1 MLRNLH
7 VKNLALID
15 ELEVDFEQGLNILTG
30 ETGAGKSLII
40 GSIGMALGEKVPK
53 EMIKENADFALA
65 ELVFEVTGEEKT
77 EKLKALDIY
86 PEDGLVIMSRKIS
99 GGRSIAK
106 INSESVSAAKLREV
120 SELLIDIHG
129 QHEHQSLTQK
139 KHQLALLDE
148 YAKEDIGELKA
159 AVKYSYEAY
168 MSVLRELEEKDLD
181 EEQQKRELSFLEF
194 ELQEIEGANLK
205 IGEDSELEEQY
216 QKLVNHKKI
225 MDSCMMAHQQT
236 AGEGDS
242 ATEQLGRAV
251 RELSTVSGYDERLQE
266 LEEQLAE
273 IDNLLNDFNREL
285 ADYMGESE
293 FAEESFYETEKR
305 LDEINH
311 LKSKYGNTIEKIL
324 EVKEE
329 KETRV
334 QELQDYDAYLL
345 GLKEREKVLKE
356 ELELYSN
363 KLSEMRKKYAKELTA
378 LVEEHLKELNFETV
392 RFEMRFE
399 KMDHFTANGTDDA
412 QFLISTNPGEEV
424 KPLGS
429 IASGGEISRI
439 MLALKTVL
447 AENDEIDTL
456 IFDEIDTGISG
467 RTAQKVSEKMNL
479 IGRNHQVIC
488 ITHLPQIAAMA
499 DTHFL
504 IEKQV
509 EGGATHS
516 RIVKMKEEESVEE
529 LARMLGG
536 VTITETVLENARE
549 MKNLAA
555 KTKNS

>member
-1 MLRNLH
+1 
-7 VKNLALID
+7 
-15 ELEVDFEQGLNILTG
+15 
-30 ETGAGKSLII
+30 
-40 GSIGMALGEKVPK
+40 
-53 EMIKENADFALA
+53 
-65 ELVFEVTGEEKT
+65 
-77 EKLKALDIY
+77 
-86 PEDGLVIMSRKIS
+86 
-99 GGRSIAK
+99 
-106 INSESVSAAKLREV
+106 
-120 SELLIDIHG
+120 
-129 QHEHQSLTQK
+129 
-139 KHQLALLDE
+139 
-148 YAKEDIGELKA
+148 
-159 AVKYSYEAY
+159 
-168 MSVLRELEEKDLD
+168 
-181 EEQQKRELSFLEF
+181 
-194 ELQEIEGANLK
+194 
-205 IGEDSELEEQY
+205 
-216 QKLVNHKKI
+216 
-225 MDSCMMAHQQT
+225 MMAHQQT

>member
-139 KHQLALLDE
+139 KHQLELLDE

-159 AVKYSYEAY
+159 AVKSSYEAY
-168 MSVLRELEEKDLD
+168 MAVLRELEEKDLD

-399 KMDHFTANGTDDA
+399 KLNHFTANGTDDA

-504 IEKQV
+504 IKKQV
-509 EGGATHS
+509 EDGVTHS

>member
-159 AVKYSYEAY
+159 AVKSSYEAY
-168 MSVLRELEEKDLD
+168 TAVLRELEEKDLD

>member
-159 AVKYSYEAY
+159 AVKSSYEAY
-168 MSVLRELEEKDLD
+168 TAILRELEEKDLD

-334 QELQDYDAYLL
+334 QELQNYDAYLL
-345 GLKEREKVLKE
+345 RLKEREKVLKE

>member
-159 AVKYSYEAY
+159 AVKFSYEAY
-168 MSVLRELEEKDLD
+168 MAVLRELEEKDLD

-225 MDSCMMAHQQT
+225 MASCMMAHQQT

>member
-1 MLRNLH
+1 M
-7 VKNLALID
+7 ID

-168 MSVLRELEEKDLD
+168 MAVLRELEEKDLD

-488 ITHLPQIAAMA
+488 ITHLPQIAAMP

>member
-148 YAKEDIGELKA
+148 YAKEDIGELKVS
-159 AVKYSYEAY
+159 VKSSYEAY
-168 MSVLRELEEKDLD
+168 MAVLRELEEKDLD

>member
-148 YAKEDIGELKA
+148 YAKEDIGELKV
-159 AVKYSYEAY
+159 AVKSSYEAY
-168 MSVLRELEEKDLD
+168 TAVLRELEEKDLD

-225 MDSCMMAHQQT
+225 MESCMMAHQQT
-236 AGEGDS
+236 AEEGDS

-293 FAEESFYETEKR
+293 FSEESFYETEKR

>member
-159 AVKYSYEAY
+159 AVKSSYEAY
-168 MSVLRELEEKDLD
+168 TAVLRELEEKDLD

-225 MDSCMMAHQQT
+225 MESCMMAHQQT

-251 RELSTVSGYDERLQE
+251 RELSNVSGYDERLQE

-399 KMDHFTANGTDDA
+399 KLNHFTANGTDDA

-555 KTKNS
+555 KTKNC

>member
-159 AVKYSYEAY
+159 AVKSSYEAY
-168 MSVLRELEEKDLD
+168 TAVLRELEEKDLD

-334 QELQDYDAYLL
+334 QELQDYDAYLM

>member
-77 EKLKALDIY
+77 EKLKALNIY

-159 AVKYSYEAY
+159 AVKSSYEAY
-168 MSVLRELEEKDLD
+168 MAVLRELEEKDLD

>member
-168 MSVLRELEEKDLD
+168 MAVLRELEEKDLD

-479 IGRNHQVIC
+479 IGRNHQIIC

>member
-159 AVKYSYEAY
+159 AVKSSYEAY
-168 MSVLRELEEKDLD
+168 MAVLRELEEKDLD

-205 IGEDSELEEQY
+205 IGEDSELEEEY

-334 QELQDYDAYLL
+334 QELQDYDAYLM